1 MPRGSGGDGARGGVA
16 GTAERFCGGCWAALP
31 PGAATCPDCGRS
43 LAEIEASRQAKL
55 AADHNWI
62 PPRKQ
67 DAAGAAAAAP
77 TFATPDSN
85 AEPPPVVGPALPD
98 PLAQELRRS
107 RHHFLMAVLIGSAW
121 GGAVMAGAWF
131 TIKNMSPARPPAGAA
146 AGVGNRPEPA
156 VGDSE
161 AEVTI
166 APKLGSPV
174 VWNNRYQHIK
184 VELYDGSG
192 LPVAGEG
199 EPIRLPKGTFRVDI
213 GPRNAEWRI
222 TVGTITAEPGRT
234 VRVAITPQQAARFSL
249 ELGDRYDGTGKTNSA
264 IQAWKSAA
272 AQDPTRIDAHLR
284 LATALTL
291 KDRFREARVHVK
303 AALALEPKNPDALES
318 QRLLDE
324 LDKIR

>member
-1 MPRGSGGDGARGGVA
+1 MPRGSGGDGGRTGAT

-31 PGAATCPDCGRS
+31 PGAAICPDCGRS

-55 AADHNWI
+55 AADHSWI
-62 PPRKQ
+62 PPRQQ
-67 DAAGAAAAAP
+67 DASGAPAAAP

-85 AEPPPVVGPALPD
+85 PDPPPVVGPTLPD

-131 TIKNMSPARPPAGAA
+131 TIKNMSPGRPPAGAA
-146 AGVGNRPEPA
+146 VVATNQPQPKGDEIEP
-156 VGDSE
+156 
-161 AEVTI
+161 EVTVV
-166 APKLGSPV
+166 PKLGSPV
-174 VWNNRYQHIK
+174 VWNNSYQHIK

-192 LPVAGEG
+192 FPVAGEG

-213 GPRNAEWRI
+213 GPRSAEWRI

-234 VRVAITPQQAARFSL
+234 VRVSITPQQAARFSL

-284 LATALTL
+284 LATALSL
-291 KDRFREARVHVK
+291 EDRFREARVHVK
-303 AALALEPKNPDALES
+303 AALALDPKNADALES